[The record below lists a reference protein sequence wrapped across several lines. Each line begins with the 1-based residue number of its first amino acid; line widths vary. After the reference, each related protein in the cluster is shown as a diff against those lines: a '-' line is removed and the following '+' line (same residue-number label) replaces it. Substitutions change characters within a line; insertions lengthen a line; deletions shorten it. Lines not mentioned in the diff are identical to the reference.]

1 MEIITAIKSWFFGDK
16 PLASHRWKFL
26 HKISSATCAEAEKPT
41 AGTGSM
47 GPLVGLQLASPPSR
61 CAGFGTRASLRSPCS
76 CLLWQLEGIALL
88 LPRAPGS
95 CARAARSRTPPAH
108 KDCSLWQKQR
118 LAAWAWTVSLCQ
130 MLWAGARECPWLSSQ
145 TLHRAFPTY
154 CLAEC

>member
-1 MEIITAIKSWFFGDK
+1 
-16 PLASHRWKFL
+16 
-26 HKISSATCAEAEKPT
+26 
-41 AGTGSM
+41 M

-76 CLLWQLEGIALL
+76 CLFWQLEGIALL

-130 MLWAGARECPWLSSQ
+130 MLWAGARECPGFPAKPCTEPFPRTALLSARVGVF
-145 TLHRAFPTY
+145 LHSAFHTGMDCKQLQMSHCSAPP
-154 CLAEC
+154 LVFMPGLKA